1 MHFRCVCF
9 VYTAY
14 TESPLAIVRYMVRVC
29 VDLIESVTRRF
40 IFYVHESPLYHTTSH
55 HIITS
60 PRLIMYTFNHPPPT
74 AILKAIY
81 QFVCLSVCLN
91 RSLYMIYIRSNQLT
105 IASPLCQF
113 RFAFD
118 ERQSPF
124 ILSSRDLSLPDMHFV
139 LLL

>member
-1 MHFRCVCF
+1 MHFRCVCY
-9 VYTAY
+9 VQL

-81 QFVCLSVCLN
+81 QFACLSACL
-91 RSLYMIYIRSNQLT
+91 S
-105 IASPLCQF
+105 
-113 RFAFD
+113 
-118 ERQSPF
+118 
-124 ILSSRDLSLPDMHFV
+124 
-139 LLL
+139 

>member
-60 PRLIMYTFNHPPPT
+60 PRLIMYTFNHPPRY
-74 AILKAIY
+74 LKQSTNSPA
-81 QFVCLSVCLN
+81 CLPVCLN
-91 RSLYMIYIRSNQLT
+91 RSLYIIYIRSNQLT